1 MTDVRMSDQV
11 AATIN
16 NRFDDLAAELTNSTD
31 ELTGIVS
38 DIDSGCGQFSS
49 SISSG
54 TSAFSLSWRE
64 AFKVCGTSAS
74 IIAGN
79 TNRMSV
85 DLTVLDRDASTTIEL

>member
-1 MTDVRMSDQV
+1 MTAEA

-16 NRFDDLAAELTNSTD
+16 NRFDDLAAEFNNTAAELST
-31 ELTGIVS
+31 IVN
-38 DIDSGCGQFSS
+38 DIQSGAGQFAS
-49 SISSG
+49 SISGG

-64 AFKVCGTSAS
+64 AFKVCGTAAQ

-79 TNRMSV
+79 TNRLSV